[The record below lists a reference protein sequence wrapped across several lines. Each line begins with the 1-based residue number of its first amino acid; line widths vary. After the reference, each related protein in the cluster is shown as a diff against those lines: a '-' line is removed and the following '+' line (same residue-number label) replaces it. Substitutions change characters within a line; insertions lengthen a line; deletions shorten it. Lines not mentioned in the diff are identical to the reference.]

1 MNYLLLICTDGV
13 STPEIAAAM
22 QEHMPA
28 WVEEMDGRGIRLL
41 GNGLEGR
48 ETARTVRV
56 REGQTLISDG
66 PFTDTKEFIGGLD
79 IIEAESL
86 DEAVE
91 VAARHP
97 VSWYFAIEVR
107 PFRSAVEVPED
118 WSYDQ
123 LRYLLMPCHDGI
135 PEADDVEEQLH
146 RDVEA
151 WAEMVDACGV
161 RVLGAPLA
169 PASDATTVRVREGE
183 TLLTDGPFVETKEYL
198 AGIDIFSSATLDEAL
213 ELAQSHP
220 LARFHMV
227 EVRPF
232 WGA

>member
-1 MNYLLLICTDGV
+1 MNYLLLVCTDGV

-22 QEHMPA
+22 QEHTPA
-28 WVEEMDGRGIRLL
+28 WVEEMDGRGVRLL

-66 PFTDTKEFIGGLD
+66 PFADTKEFIGGLD
-79 IIEAESL
+79 ILECENL
-86 DEAVE
+86 DEAID
-91 VAARHP
+91 VAAKHP
-97 VSWYFAIEVR
+97 VSWYFTIEVR
-107 PFRSAVEVPED
+107 PFKSALEVPEN
-118 WSYDQ
+118 WSYEQ
-123 LRYLLMPCHDGI
+123 LRYLLMPCHDGM
-135 PEADDVEEQLH
+135 PEADDVEEQL
-146 RDVEA
+146 RSDVEA
-151 WAEMVDACGV
+151 WAEMVDARGV

-169 PASDATTVRVREGE
+169 PASAATTVRVRDGE

-198 AGIDIFSSATLDEAL
+198 AGIDIFNCATLEEAV

>member
-22 QEHMPA
+22 QEHTPA
-28 WVEEMDGRGIRLL
+28 WVEEMDSRGVRLL

-79 IIEAESL
+79 IIEADSL
-86 DEAVE
+86 AEAIE
-91 VAARHP
+91 VAAKHP

-107 PFRSAVEVPED
+107 PFRFDVEVPEN
-118 WSYDQ
+118 WTYEQ
-123 LRYLLMPCHDGI
+123 LRYLLMSCADGI
-135 PEADDVEEQLH
+135 PELDE
-146 RDVEA
+146 VEA
-151 WAEMVDACGV
+151 QITRYIDSWLAVVEARGV
-161 RVLGAPLA
+161 RVLGGPLA
-169 PASDATTVRVREGE
+169 GPDAAVTVRVRDGE
-183 TLLTDGPFVETKEYL
+183 TLLTDGPFVETKEFL
-198 AGIDIFSSATLDEAL
+198 AGIDILSCETLEEAL
-213 ELAQSHP
+213 ELAALDP
-220 LARFHMV
+220 IARFHMV